1 MTTRRDELAE
11 AATGY
16 TLEHGLIGLSLR
28 PLAEA
33 IGTSDRMLLYHFQDK
48 DDLIVTILRTSN
60 RRSVASIEALP
71 PSSDLQA
78 AVVDLW
84 REVSTGDQQRCQRLY
99 VEAAALGLLGQEPY
113 ATGVSEANTIWMSAV
128 ADFFTRAGVG
138 PAPAKRVALIVDA
151 TFMGLLID
159 QPLVPAARQRRSVA
173 ELAHAVM
180 SVWGQP
186 GKA

>member
-11 AATGY
+11 AATDYALG
-16 TLEHGLIGLSLR
+16 HGLIGLSLR
-28 PLAEA
+28 PLAES
-33 IGTSDRMLLYHFQDK
+33 IGTSDRMLLYHVRAK
-48 DDLIVTILRTSN
+48 DDLVVTTRRTTN
-60 RRSVASIEALP
+60 PRSVTSIEALP
-71 PSSDLQA
+71 PSADLRT

-84 REVSTGDQQRCQRLY
+84 REVSSGDQQRCQRLY

-113 ATGVSEANTIWMSAV
+113 ATGVGESNAAWMAGV
-128 ADFFTRAGVG
+128 ADFFTRSGVG
-138 PAPAKRVALIVDA
+138 RADAKRVAMIVDA

-159 QPLVPAARQRRSVA
+159 QPLVPAARQRRSVE

-180 SVWGQP
+180 AVWGQP